1 MRVENNAG
9 ALHLAA
15 AKGHDDIVQEL
26 LDAGIAPDMQTKVC
40 VGRGCCVMACM
51 KGREWSENGNVY
63 WKRTYGSMTTLH
75 GHSTYE
81 MIMVRVQRMWHAGW
95 TSGTS

>member
-40 VGRGCCVMACM
+40 LGRGCWVMVCITGKEVM
-51 KGREWSENGNVY
+51 MGKKREWQCALETS
-63 WKRTYGSMTTLH
+63 SMTTLH
-75 GHSTYE
+75 AACC
-81 MIMVRVQRMWHAGW
+81 MPLM
-95 TSGTS
+95 

>member
-40 VGRGCCVMACM
+40 VGSGCCVMVCM
-51 KGREWSENGNVY
+51 KGREWRENVNVY
-63 WKRTYGSMTTLH
+63 WKHTYGSMTTLH
-75 GHSTYE
+75 AACCMPLIDCFSVKCQWG
-81 MIMVRVQRMWHAGW
+81 VNQ
-95 TSGTS
+95 